1 MTSVW
6 GAEAENFCF
15 SFTKMSPCLQD
26 AGDVGTHGL
35 GQAVGAGA
43 GPGLSG
49 WLGAG
54 AQVRAVHE
62 YHAGA
67 GAGD

>member
-1 MTSVW
+1 
-6 GAEAENFCF
+6 
-15 SFTKMSPCLQD
+15 MSPCLQD

-49 WLGAG
+49 GVQVHRLGEAVNKDHSGAG
-54 AQVRAVHE
+54 VRTRHCREQSVLIIGG
-62 YHAGA
+62 Y
-67 GAGD
+67 